1 MGLLG
6 DVFEEVS
13 WVVEDAVD
21 TVKTE
26 AKEAAKPSKVKRAE
40 RKVRVWKKKY
50 KRATKDFKE
59 YHEKTKQLL
68 KKHYDYKKHLKNEVL
83 KNWVRLM
90 EDSSAVSL
98 HSISNLKAPSL
109 DVEISDLDMDIKL
122 NNIQGFKGLTVGS
135 VNSNFMPDP
144 IPDIN
149 LPDMLGL
156 IDDYLYA
163 DDTLEDAKDF
173 QAEVESEIEKLNGIK
188 TNLKHMRKRMKEEK
202 EILNNLE
209 IKIEDLIDFISN
221 LKNKQNLSDEEK
233 EKVKLSAVIADAI
246 GDTLNTRFVDD
257 SGTIADDYKAVLT
270 KLNNVEKLIK

>member
-1 MGLLG
+1 M
-6 DVFEEVS
+6 
-13 WVVEDAVD
+13 
-21 TVKTE
+21 
-26 AKEAAKPSKVKRAE
+26 
-40 RKVRVWKKKY
+40 
-50 KRATKDFKE
+50 
-59 YHEKTKQLL
+59 
-68 KKHYDYKKHLKNEVL
+68 
-83 KNWVRLM
+83 RLM